1 MSCPM
6 YPRRSAVS
14 AYLRSKPSKRTC
26 ESDAKLRIHD
36 LGTCRCHGMEKKCL
50 RSYESAYS
58 SNSEDI
64 QDDRAP
70 TCANDMLF
78 LEWNRV
84 VVFAMKFSSTSV

>member
-1 MSCPM
+1 
-6 YPRRSAVS
+6 
-14 AYLRSKPSKRTC
+14 
-26 ESDAKLRIHD
+26 
-36 LGTCRCHGMEKKCL
+36 MEKKCL